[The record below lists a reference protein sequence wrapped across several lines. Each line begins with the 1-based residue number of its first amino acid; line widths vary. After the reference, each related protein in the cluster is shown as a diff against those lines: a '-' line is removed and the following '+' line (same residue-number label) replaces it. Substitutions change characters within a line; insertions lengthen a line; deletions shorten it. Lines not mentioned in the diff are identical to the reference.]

1 LARALAWHA
10 RGPGFESP
18 YLHHL
23 FNGFFIFVGR
33 FTSWLYTGLT
43 MSHNDAVLLEDID
56 HKLDALLEGQT
67 LLAPMSRKLDNV
79 DERLTRLEADVKVIK
94 KVVTDESR
102 VTRRHTKRL
111 NNQETRITNLEGEG
125 LEYA

>member
-1 LARALAWHA
+1 M
-10 RGPGFESP
+10 GD
-18 YLHHL
+18 
-23 FNGFFIFVGR
+23 
-33 FTSWLYTGLT
+33 
-43 MSHNDAVLLEDID
+43 NDAVLLEDID

-102 VTRRHTKRL
+102 VTRQHTKRL
-111 NNQETRITNLEGEG
+111 NNHETRITDLEGEG